1 MGKYLLKLP
10 KMGESVAEATL
21 TTWLKDV
28 GDSIAI
34 DESIVEVATDKVDSD
49 VPSEVEGILI
59 EKKFQVNEIAQVG
72 DVIAVIEIAGAGETS
87 EEEVVSEP
95 LPEVKETPKE
105 DPIAVIEAAVSSA
118 QTTVQ
123 MPTTSSSDTSR
134 FYSPLV
140 KNIAKEEGIALEE
153 LENIQ
158 GTGDKGRV
166 TKKDILGYIQKRTAA
181 PVQTTAPVQSEIQI
195 EEKQVNIPKPAPVS
209 ISGQDQHIEMTRMGK
224 MISDHMVNSRKI
236 SAHVQSFV
244 EVDVTDLWDWRE
256 RVKGKFQKREQ
267 EKLTFTPI
275 FIAAVVQALKEFPLL
290 NSSVSENTIIQK
302 KAINVGMATALGDGN
317 LIVPVIKNTDHLNLV
332 GLARAVNDLSIRAR
346 NNKLEPDEV
355 QGGTYTVTNVG
366 NFGSI
371 TGIPIINQP
380 QVGILAIGVI
390 RKMPAVIETANG
402 DFIGIRRKMILCH
415 SYDHRIINGAMGG
428 QFVKAVAD
436 ALEQWDTSIDF

>member
-72 DVIAVIEIAGAGETS
+72 DVIAVIEIAGSGETS

-95 LPEVKETPKE
+95 LPEVKEIPKE
-105 DPIAVIEAAVSSA
+105 DPIAVLEAAVSSA

-123 MPTTSSSDTSR
+123 TPTISSSDTSR

-140 KNIAKEEGIALEE
+140 KNIAKEEGIALDE

-181 PVQTTAPVQSEIQI
+181 PVQSEIQI
-195 EEKQVNIPKPAPVS
+195 EEKQVNITKPAPVS

-346 NNKLEPDEV
+346 NNELEPDEV

>member
-59 EKKFQVNEIAQVG
+59 ERKFQVNEIAQVG
-72 DVIAVIEIAGAGETS
+72 DVIAVIEIAGAAETF
-87 EEEVVSEP
+87 EEEVVSEL
-95 LPEVKETPKE
+95 LPEAKETPIE
-105 DPIAVIEAAVSSA
+105 DPIAEIEAAVSSA

-123 MPTTSSSDTSR
+123 TPTISSSETSR

-140 KNIAKEEGIALEE
+140 KSIAKEEEIAFEE

-166 TKKDILGYIQKRTAA
+166 TKKDILGYIQKRT
-181 PVQTTAPVQSEIQI
+181 TAPVQSEILI

-209 ISGQDQHIEMTRMGK
+209 ISGEDQHIEMTRMGK
-224 MISDHMVNSRKI
+224 MISDHMINSRKI

-346 NNKLEPDEV
+346 NNKLDPDEV

>member
-34 DESIVEVATDKVDSD
+34 DESIIEVATDKVDSD

-72 DVIAVIEIAGAGETS
+72 DVIAVIEIAGEDKVS
-87 EEEVVSEP
+87 EEEVLPDS
-95 LPEVKETPKE
+95 LPEIKETPKP

-118 QTTVQ
+118 QTTIQ
-123 MPTTSSSDTSR
+123 TPATPSSSSNR

-140 KNIAKEEGIALEE
+140 KNIAKEEGISLEE
-153 LENIQ
+153 LETIQ

-166 TKKDILGYIQKRTAA
+166 TKKDILGYIDKR
-181 PVQTTAPVQSEIQI
+181 TTAPGQSEIL
-195 EEKQVNIPKPAPVS
+195 EKQIDHAEPIPVS
-209 ISGQDQHIEMTRMGK
+209 ISGQDQQIEMTRMGK

-236 SAHVQSFV
+236 SAHVQSFI

-290 NSSVSENTIIQK
+290 NSSVVENTIIQK
-302 KAINVGMATALGDGN
+302 KGINIGMATALGDGN

-346 NNKLEPDEV
+346 ENKLEPDEV

-402 DFIGIRRKMILCH
+402 DFIGIRRKMMLCH

>member
-72 DVIAVIEIAGAGETS
+72 DVIAVIEIAGEDKVS
-87 EEEVVSEP
+87 EEEVLPDS
-95 LPEVKETPKE
+95 LPEIKETPKP

-118 QTTVQ
+118 QTTIQ
-123 MPTTSSSDTSR
+123 TPATPSSSSNR

-140 KNIAKEEGIALEE
+140 KNIAKEEGISLEE
-153 LENIQ
+153 LETIQ

-166 TKKDILGYIQKRTAA
+166 TKKDILGYIDKR
-181 PVQTTAPVQSEIQI
+181 TTAPGQSEIL
-195 EEKQVNIPKPAPVS
+195 EKQIDHAEPIPVS
-209 ISGQDQHIEMTRMGK
+209 ISGQDQQIEMTRMGK

-236 SAHVQSFV
+236 SAHVQSFI

-290 NSSVSENTIIQK
+290 NSSVVENTIIQK
-302 KAINVGMATALGDGN
+302 KGINIGMATALGDGN

-346 NNKLEPDEV
+346 ENKLEPDEV

-380 QVGILAIGVI
+380 QLGILAIGVI

-402 DFIGIRRKMILCH
+402 DFIGIRRKMMLCH

>member
-72 DVIAVIEIAGAGETS
+72 DVIAVIEIAGSGETS

-95 LPEVKETPKE
+95 LPEVKEIPKE
-105 DPIAVIEAAVSSA
+105 DPIAVLEAAVSSA

-123 MPTTSSSDTSR
+123 TPTISSSDTSR

-140 KNIAKEEGIALEE
+140 KNIAKEEGIALDE

-181 PVQTTAPVQSEIQI
+181 PVQATAPVQSEIQI
-195 EEKQVNIPKPAPVS
+195 EEKQVNITKPAPVS

-236 SAHVQSFV
+236 SAH
-244 EVDVTDLWDWRE
+244 
-256 RVKGKFQKREQ
+256 
-267 EKLTFTPI
+267 
-275 FIAAVVQALKEFPLL
+275 A
-290 NSSVSENTIIQK
+290 
-302 KAINVGMATALGDGN
+302 
-317 LIVPVIKNTDHLNLV
+317 
-332 GLARAVNDLSIRAR
+332 
-346 NNKLEPDEV
+346 
-355 QGGTYTVTNVG
+355 
-366 NFGSI
+366 
-371 TGIPIINQP
+371 
-380 QVGILAIGVI
+380 
-390 RKMPAVIETANG
+390 
-402 DFIGIRRKMILCH
+402 
-415 SYDHRIINGAMGG
+415 
-428 QFVKAVAD
+428 
-436 ALEQWDTSIDF
+436 

>member
-72 DVIAVIEIAGAGETS
+72 DVIAVIEIAGEDKVS
-87 EEEVVSEP
+87 EEEVLPDS
-95 LPEVKETPKE
+95 LPEIKETPKP

-118 QTTVQ
+118 QTTIQ
-123 MPTTSSSDTSR
+123 TPATPSSSSNR

-140 KNIAKEEGIALEE
+140 KNIAKEEGISLEE
-153 LENIQ
+153 LETIQ

-166 TKKDILGYIQKRTAA
+166 TKKDILGYIDKR
-181 PVQTTAPVQSEIQI
+181 TTAPGQSEIL
-195 EEKQVNIPKPAPVS
+195 EKQIDHAEPIPVS
-209 ISGQDQHIEMTRMGK
+209 ISGQDQQIEMTRMGK

-290 NSSVSENTIIQK
+290 NSSVVENTIIQK
-302 KAINVGMATALGDGN
+302 KGINIGMATALGDGN

-346 NNKLEPDEV
+346 ENKLEPDEV

-380 QVGILAIGVI
+380 QLGILAIGVI

-402 DFIGIRRKMILCH
+402 DFIGIRRKMMLCH

>member
-72 DVIAVIEIAGAGETS
+72 DVIAVIEIAGEDKVS
-87 EEEVVSEP
+87 EEEVLPDS
-95 LPEVKETPKE
+95 LPEIKETPKP

-118 QTTVQ
+118 QTTIQ
-123 MPTTSSSDTSR
+123 TPATPASSSNR

-140 KNIAKEEGIALEE
+140 KNIAKEEGISLEE
-153 LENIQ
+153 LETIQ

-166 TKKDILGYIQKRTAA
+166 TKKDILGYIDKR
-181 PVQTTAPVQSEIQI
+181 TTAPGQSEIL
-195 EEKQVNIPKPAPVS
+195 EKQIDHAEPIPVS
-209 ISGQDQHIEMTRMGK
+209 ISGQDQQIEMTRMGK

-236 SAHVQSFV
+236 SAHVQSFI

-290 NSSVSENTIIQK
+290 NSSVVENTIIQK
-302 KAINVGMATALGDGN
+302 KGINIGMATALGDGN

-346 NNKLEPDEV
+346 ENKLEPDEV

-402 DFIGIRRKMILCH
+402 DFIGIRRKMMLCH